1 MIKLNKEVCKKCCSA
16 SAKDDKLEEGWDEH
30 DEKSW
35 ERGIILCPTKH
46 CWPKEGMQY
55 EQSNLITE
63 IPVFC
68 PHKEEHKGPRDL
80 KVDIEKVK
88 EIGTFIHKQD
98 KLIRHIR
105 LEIVLDK
112 ESDPEHLAILSL
124 HSGTANGMAKL
135 GELRLPR
142 DAGILMSE
150 VKFPTT
156 VFHPLAVVAWGEV
169 IMEYLNKVTV
179 EE

>member
-1 MIKLNKEVCKKCCSA
+1 MLKKEVCVRCCNE
-16 SAKDDKLEEGWDEH
+16 SAKESGELELGWDVH
-30 DEKSW
+30 DEQEWKH
-35 ERGIILCPTKH
+35 GTVMCPTKH
-46 CWPKEGMQY
+46 CWPKEGMQH
-55 EQSNLITE
+55 EQVQNIDQ

-68 PHKEEHKGPRDL
+68 PNAEEHKGPRDA